1 MKDIDL
7 VIKISEKDY
16 KNLQKKDKFNDMA
29 LNYYE
34 KLIVHGIPL
43 PEGHGRLID
52 ADALEKLCCEN
63 EIGNS
68 SFDSKPIIEQGL
80 CDNGYIIWKPLF
92 NFAPTIIEADK
103 TDKQDHRDKSDY
115 EADDYYRG
123 AQEER

>member
-1 MKDIDL
+1 MKSNKVEV
-7 VIKISEKDY
+7 VIKLSKRDY
-16 KNLQKKDKFNDMA
+16 ELACRNPQTLLGVYAEAVSKGVL
-29 LNYYE
+29 
-34 KLIVHGIPL
+34 L

-68 SFDSKPIIEQGL
+68 SFDNKPIIEQGL

-103 TDKQDHRDKSDY
+103 TGKQNHKNNHDY
-115 EADDYYRG
+115 ENDDYYRG